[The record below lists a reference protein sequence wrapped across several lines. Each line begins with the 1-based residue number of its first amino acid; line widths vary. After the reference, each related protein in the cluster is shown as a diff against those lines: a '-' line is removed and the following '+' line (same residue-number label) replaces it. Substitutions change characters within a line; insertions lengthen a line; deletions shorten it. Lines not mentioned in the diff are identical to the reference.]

1 MDIKTEK
8 QIHMTQT
15 KDVTSF
21 SWVSNTELLFTSKR
35 NKPKAGT
42 TDFYTISI
50 EGGEAKKHSLSQKL
64 VVYLYHLEINC
75 GY

>member
-21 SWVSNTELLFTSKR
+21 SWISNTELLFTSKR
-35 NKPKAGT
+35 NKPKSGT

-50 EGGEAKKHSLSQKL
+50 EGGEAKSIFYSKSL
-64 VVYLYHLEINC
+64 
-75 GY
+75 